1 MVFFKMWF
9 KIVAFVFPQIILI
22 IEEFFAFPP
31 PPWFYDEQDK
41 KKDYINTAK
50 PRSRHVG
57 VSWLIM
63 WFHFKMNYKYL
74 FNIYLKG

>member
-1 MVFFKMWF
+1 MWF
-9 KIVAFVFPQIILI
+9 KIVVFVFPQIILV
-22 IEEFFAFPP
+22 IEEFFAFFS
-31 PPWFYDEQDK
+31 PWLYDEKDK

-57 VSWLIM
+57 VSRLII